1 MQQALPLRTLDW
13 RWACIAMLTGLLL
26 IGLPPTSSILVIG
39 FVGLTIICVIEPAIA
54 IMVMLAVSPLKTL
67 IETEVAFPFPVDI
80 GQLSFLFAVG
90 VWTTYKIA
98 HRQKF
103 LSPTTMPLFFPLM
116 IFIIT
121 TALTL
126 PNAYSV
132 SAGLKEWLRWL
143 EILALVYITVDFP
156 KNRWQWLLFGL
167 ILAGVIQALIGIY
180 EFNGGSGAAHL
191 WILDFRFFR
200 AFGTFG
206 QPNPFGAFMG
216 LMLPLAIGTAW
227 GHLTKTWAE
236 YRESQNLW
244 TTTTMLTIMYG
255 LMAGILL
262 IGLLVSWSRGSWMGF
277 SIASLVMIWLLPR
290 RFWQGTVLL
299 ALVSVIGWLLWLN
312 GYLPAQLVDRVTSFS
327 ADFTGFSDVRGV
339 DINDDNFAL
348 IERLAH
354 WQSAIEIAEENPWLG
369 VGFGNY
375 EVAYPDFALVN
386 WPLALGHAHNY
397 YLNLI
402 AETGILGLL
411 AYLLMW
417 AFIIYKTWQLIR
429 RTHYIERG
437 IALGLMGV
445 WVHIAIHSLVDKLY
459 VNNSFLHIGVMFGL
473 IAVLQLQRSKFK
485 SLRMLCKAV
494 I

>member
-1 MQQALPLRTLDW
+1 MQQALLLRTLDW
-13 RWACIAMLTGLLL
+13 RWACIALLTGLLL
-26 IGLPPTSSILVIG
+26 IGLPLTSAVIVIG
-39 FVGLTIICVIEPAIA
+39 IASITIICMIEPALA
-54 IMVMLAVSPLKTL
+54 IIVMLSLSPLKTL
-67 IETEVAFPFPVDI
+67 IETESTFPLPVDI

-90 VWTTYKIA
+90 IWTIHKIA
-98 HRQKF
+98 HRQTF
-103 LSPTTMPLFFPLM
+103 ISLMTMPLFFPLI
-116 IFIIT
+116 IFIVA

-132 SAGLKEWLRWL
+132 NAGLKEWLRWL
-143 EILALVYITVDFP
+143 EILALVYITVDFA

-216 LMLPLAIGTAW
+216 LMLPLGIGTTW
-227 GHLTKTWAE
+227 GHLTKAWAKYLE
-236 YRESQNLW
+236 TKNLW
-244 TTTTMLTIMYG
+244 TSTTFLTVLYG
-255 LMAGILL
+255 CTASILL
-262 IGLLVSWSRGSWMGF
+262 VGLLVSWSRGSWMGF
-277 SIASLVMIWLLPR
+277 GAASIVMIWLLPR
-290 RFWQGTVLL
+290 RLWQGTTLL
-299 ALVSVIGWLLWLN
+299 GIVGIVGWLLWLN
-312 GYLPAQLVDRVTSFS
+312 GYLPAQIVERVTSFS
-327 ADFTGFSDVRGV
+327 ESFTGFSDVRGV

-354 WQSAIEIAEENPWLG
+354 WQSAIEMAEEKPWLG

-375 EVAYPDFALVN
+375 EVAYPNFALVN

-417 AFIIYKTWQLIR
+417 AFIIYKTWQLIHH
-429 RTHYIERG
+429 TQFIERG

-445 WVHIAIHSLVDKLY
+445 WVHIAVHSLVDKLY

-473 IAVLQLQRSKFK
+473 LAVLQYRAQNSN
-485 SLRMLCKAV
+485 C
-494 I
+494 